1 MVCTKK
7 IGTKNMKKVFVKT
20 NNVKRFIT
28 MMNNLQN
35 RPEGVPAMGLV
46 YGEPGLGKTQTIN
59 WWAFKNDAILVRCTQ
74 LMTAKWLLNEILDY
88 MTEIKPYYTSDCFN
102 AVVRNLILNPKVL
115 IVDEIDYLTIDSK
128 AIETLRDIHDKT
140 NVPVILVGMTSAN
153 SRLKKFSHLYD
164 RISEIVKF
172 EKFSK
177 ADIKTIVS
185 ELSEIEVTDCAIKYI
200 YLNLNRFRQIV
211 KTINKAEI
219 LAKANGLNSIDE
231 ILIKEALNETEDSQ
245 INQNS

>member
-1 MVCTKK
+1 
-7 IGTKNMKKVFVKT
+7 MKKVFVKT

-35 RPEGVPAMGLV
+35 RAEGVPGMGLV

-74 LMTAKWLLNEILDY
+74 LMTAKWLLLEILDY
-88 MTEIKPYYTSDCFN
+88 MSELKPYTTEACFN
-102 AVVRNLILNPKVL
+102 LVVRNLILNPKVL
-115 IVDEIDYLTIDSK
+115 IIDEIDYLTIDSR
-128 AIETLRDIHDKT
+128 AVETLRDIHDKT

-153 SRLKKFSHLYD
+153 SRLKKFKHLYD
-164 RISEIVKF
+164 RLSEILKF

-177 ADIKTIVS
+177 SDIKTIVQ
-185 ELSEIEVTDCAIKYI
+185 ELSEVEMTECAIRYI
-200 YLNLNRFRQIV
+200 YTNLNRFRQIV
-211 KTINKAEI
+211 KVINKAEN

-231 ILIKEALNETEDSQ
+231 ILIKEAFNDETEDSKV
-245 INQNS
+245 NQTIE